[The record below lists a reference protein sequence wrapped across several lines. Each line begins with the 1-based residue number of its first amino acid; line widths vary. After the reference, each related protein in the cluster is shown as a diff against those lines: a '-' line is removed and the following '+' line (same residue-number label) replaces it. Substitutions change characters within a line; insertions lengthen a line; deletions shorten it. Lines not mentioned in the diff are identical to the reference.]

1 MKSKTILI
9 VILIMILSFSIAF
22 VYFNNF
28 ASSNKPKEITYYNYS
43 PGGEFI
49 TNLKGDRKFVKA
61 TIKLQVADKN
71 TLKILEERTPQI
83 RDLIIQILRGKTD
96 QDVEGPEGQEK
107 LKNDIKNEINK
118 IIGEGKIVN
127 VYFDEFIVQ

>member
-1 MKSKTILI
+1 MNTKTILI
-9 VILIMILSFSIAF
+9 AVVAAVLSFGIAF

-28 ASSNKPKEITYYNYS
+28 AFTNKPKEITYYNYS

-49 TNLKGDRKFVKA
+49 TNLKGDGKFVKA
-61 TIKLQVADKN
+61 TIELQVADKN
-71 TLKILEERTPQI
+71 ILKTLEERNPQI
-83 RDLIIQILRGKTD
+83 RDLIIQILRGKTE

>member
-1 MKSKTILI
+1 MNSKTILI
-9 VILIMILSFSIAF
+9 VIVAVILSFGVAF
-22 VYFNNF
+22 LYFNSF
-28 ASSNKPKEITYYNYS
+28 ASTNKPQEITYYNYS

-49 TNLKGDRKFVKA
+49 TNLKGDGKFVKA
-61 TIKLQVADKN
+61 TIELQVADKN
-71 TLKILEERTPQI
+71 ILKTLEERNPQI
-83 RDLIIQILRGKTD
+83 RDLIIQILRGKTE

-107 LKNDIKNEINK
+107 LKNDIKNGINK